1 MYSNATDL
9 LPHFPITPFPK
20 RRTMMKKLLTT
31 TALLLSAGL
40 TLGAKPATITTV
52 DLVDENSII
61 NTGGGVVSAVN
72 LGSPQSV
79 STVDATVNGILH
91 KVASATNAGDGADLI
106 PELTINSTF
115 DGGFRTGV
123 NPFSGDLNNLI
134 GGIAGTGAPGPLE
147 LDIAGLTIG
156 TTYLFQAYWETGA
169 NNQTGTV
176 TIEGDSLAGINSTN
190 TQLISYTFEAADTE
204 LNFELLQTGGSDG
217 IWLSGYSLQVV
228 PEPASLALLGL
239 GGLCVLRRRCR

>member
-1 MYSNATDL
+1 
-9 LPHFPITPFPK
+9 
-20 RRTMMKKLLTT
+20 MKKLLTT

-40 TLGAKPATITTV
+40 TLGAEPATITSV

-61 NTGGGVVSAVN
+61 NTGGDVVSAVN
-72 LGSPQSV
+72 LGSPQAV

-91 KVASATNAGDGADLI
+91 KVASAANAGDGADLI

-115 DGGFRTGV
+115 DGGFRTTF

-134 GGIAGTGAPGPLE
+134 GGIAGTPAPGPLE
-147 LDIAGLTIG
+147 LDITGLSIG
-156 TTYLFQAYWETGA
+156 TTYLFQAYWETGTT
-169 NNQTGTV
+169 NQTGTV

-190 TQLISYTFEAADTE
+190 TQLISYTFEATDTE
-204 LNFELLQTGGSDG
+204 LNFELLQTGGSDS

-228 PEPASLALLGL
+228 PEPGSLALIGL
-239 GGLCVLRRRCR
+239 GGVMVLRRRRS